1 MADKLQ
7 ESDNE
12 FRSDYELECQYG
24 HEDDEDEYELFSNLP
39 LNPLAGAE
47 ISHDGDIR
55 NPS

>member
-47 ISHDGDIR
+47 ISHDGDEP